1 MRFFNLRYLV
11 VVIVFLLFIGE
22 VNSQN
27 ISIPFS
33 CGFEDSTE
41 VKNWVINA
49 GPDGQSCHDQW
60 MIGNLEYNEGYKS
73 MYISCDSGRTTNYGA
88 KPNVVIAY
96 RPIIVPS
103 SLDPNKSYYSV
114 DISFDYK
121 CVGRDKF
128 SVLNFY
134 FLPASFISES
144 ELLSSANMV
153 SLPAKLNST
162 SVATLH
168 GALEWENFTI
178 SKSQTLPVDTKFYM
192 IFVWQNA
199 NTDTA
204 VVLPQAACIDNIQI
218 TSSNCWKPENLQTI
232 SACDTLCVM
241 WEGANELYEFEY
253 RPSGANVWRGNQI
266 LKDKSVIINN
276 IDEGSYDVRVRG
288 ICGNEKSAWVTKN
301 NAVCFCPDRH
311 CINYVDLDREG
322 VTCEIGSAVDPT
334 KSRPNIYPTGLGN
347 SGSGPVDYGSNDKR
361 SRHTVNWKQG
371 EYDPRT
377 GNKLRTI
384 PEGALASVRLGNW
397 DINKQAEGITYDYEV
412 DTAEAVILL
421 MKYAVVLEA
430 PGHGEDSD
438 PYFKL
443 EILDEN
449 GVVINPTCGEFEF
462 TPENKKIRWFEVG
475 GFVWK
480 DWTSIGLNLADY
492 HGQKIQIRL
501 VTQDCTFSAHCGYAY
516 FTLDC
521 ADAAIKSTS
530 CGETIEMEMVAPDGF
545 SYIWTRRE
553 NRDSVISIEQTLSVP
568 ANDTTTYFCEVDYI
582 DVQGCGFTLFT
593 SVFPRF
599 PYADCEPQWKPENC
613 ENRVVFNNKSCVH
626 TRVDGVDTPTSEKCE
641 TFYWS
646 IKSVKNDGIYES
658 SSENLIYTVPRD
670 GDTLHVTLWAGI
682 SDDAC
687 QDDTTFTFV
696 VPPIYEHHDT
706 LYETLCEGNTIL
718 FDNRLLA
725 VGGVYTEL
733 KKNVWGC
740 DSITVLNLNFVPQP
754 EDVHIYDTIC
764 ETDVYE
770 FNGKEITTVGEHKF
784 MLLGEYGCDSIVIL
798 HLEKVKPLGIYID
811 SVYRF
816 VCADDNVLS
825 IECLQVDSFQNP
837 LKYSIA
843 FDSLALQYG
852 FVNQEDVG
860 FSENGNIDIL
870 LPDNCRPN
878 TYSAIL
884 LFKDTTSVCGDISV
898 PISFD
903 VYYSSDI
910 LQPKF
915 GNLITV
921 LNSDS
926 NGGYEF
932 VEGEYKWYKND
943 ELLDT
948 VTKAFYYL
956 ASGETF
962 GSGDCFYMI
971 PKRKDDGVA
980 IRTCEICPGGG
991 TPIVDVYDSEEL
1003 IQTTVLER
1011 GGLVLLDGVDDAV
1024 VNIYSFTGLL
1034 ISSHSVNANNSYIVA
1049 PNEIGFYIAQIKTKD
1064 RSYVYK
1070 IWVK

>member
-1 MRFFNLRYLV
+1 MRFFNLRYFV
-11 VVIVFLLFIGE
+11 VVVEFLLFIGG

-41 VKNWVINA
+41 VKNWLINA
-49 GPDGQSCHDQW
+49 GPDGLNCRDQW
-60 MIGNLEYNEGYKS
+60 MIGNLEYNEGYNS

-144 ELLSSANMV
+144 ELLSSAHMAA
-153 SLPAKLNST
+153 LPAKLNST

-168 GALEWENFTI
+168 GALEWNNFTI
-178 SKSQTLPVDTKFYM
+178 PKSQTLPVDTKFYM

-232 SACDTLCVM
+232 SACDTLSVM
-241 WEGANELYEFEY
+241 WEGANEMYEFEY

-266 LKDKSVIINN
+266 LKDESIIITN
-276 IDEGSYDVRVRG
+276 INEGSYDVRVRG

-311 CINYVDLDREG
+311 CINYVNLDREG
-322 VTCEIGSAVDPT
+322 VICEIGTAVDPT

-347 SGSGPVDYGSNDKR
+347 FGSGPLDYGSNDKR

-384 PEGALASVRLGNW
+384 PVGSLASVRLGNW
-397 DINKQAEGITYDYEV
+397 DINKQAEGIAYDYEV
-412 DTAEAVILL
+412 DTTEAVILL

-462 TPENKKIRWFEVG
+462 TPENNEIGWIKAG

-480 DWTSIGLNLADY
+480 NWTSIGLNLADY

-521 ADAAIKSTS
+521 ADAAIRSTS
-530 CGETIEMEMVAPDGF
+530 CGETVEMEMVAPDGF
-545 SYIWTRRE
+545 SYSWTRRE
-553 NRDSVISIEQTLSVP
+553 NRDSVISTEQTLSVL
-568 ANDTTTYFCEVDYI
+568 ANDTTTYFCEVDYK

-599 PYADCEPQWKPENC
+599 PHADCELQWKPENC

-641 TFYWS
+641 TFYWN
-646 IKSVKNDGIYES
+646 INDGEYES
-658 SSENLIYTVPRD
+658 SSENLVYTVPRE
-670 GDTLHVTLWAGI
+670 GDTLHVSLFVGI

-687 QDDTTFTFV
+687 LDSTTFTFV
-696 VPPIYEHHDT
+696 VPPIYEHYDT
-706 LYETLCEGNTIL
+706 LYETLCEGNTRL
-718 FDNRLLA
+718 FDDQLLA
-725 VGGVYTEL
+725 VGGVYTEV
-733 KKNVWGC
+733 KKNIWGC
-740 DSITVLNLNFVPQP
+740 DSITVLDLTFVPQP

-770 FNGKEITTVGEHKF
+770 FNGKEITEAGEHRF

-798 HLEKVKPLGIYID
+798 HLERVQPLGIYID

-816 VCADDNVLS
+816 VCADNRVLNVEYQL
-825 IECLQVDSFQNP
+825 VDSLRNP
-837 LKYSIA
+837 VNYSIL

-852 FVNQEDVG
+852 FVDQENID
-860 FSENGNIDIL
+860 FSGNGDIDIL

-878 TYSAIL
+878 TYSVTL
-884 LFKDTTSVCGDISV
+884 LFEDTIGVCGDISI
-898 PISFD
+898 PINFD
-903 VYYSSDI
+903 VYYSANI

-921 LNSDS
+921 LNETA

-932 VEGEYKWYKND
+932 VDGVYEWYKNG

-948 VTKAFYYL
+948 VNGAFYYL
-956 ASGETF
+956 AGGGEF
-962 GSGDCFYMI
+962 APGDCFYLV
-971 PKRKDDGVA
+971 PKRADDGVA

-991 TPIVDVYDSEEL
+991 TSVVDVYESDLL
-1003 IQTTVLER
+1003 IESTVLKQGES
-1011 GGLVLLDGVDDAV
+1011 VILDGFEEGIANV
-1024 VNIYSFTGLL
+1024 YSFTGLL
-1034 ISSHSVNANNSYIVA
+1034 ISSYNIDGNYNYITA
-1049 PNEIGFYIAQIKTKD
+1049 PSKTGFYILQIKTEN